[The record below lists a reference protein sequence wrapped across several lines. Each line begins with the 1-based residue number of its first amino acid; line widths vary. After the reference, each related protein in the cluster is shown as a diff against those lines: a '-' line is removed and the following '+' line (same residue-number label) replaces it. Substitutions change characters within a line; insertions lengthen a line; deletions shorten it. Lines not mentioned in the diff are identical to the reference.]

1 MCLKGWQLSIF
12 LAAIVG
18 PFCRC
23 IPHISHSLRP
33 TDPRGLIDTRLQMGL
48 GKQSDSEFVPGDSV
62 NKLLG
67 KMCLYP
73 GGLVCMQFYYI
84 LYLILC
90 PPPHFFFFLSP
101 YTAVFP
107 AWRAPGAQGR
117 QCAL

>member
-62 NKLLG
+62 KLLG
-67 KMCLYP
+67 KRFCTQEVQF
-73 GGLVCMQFYYI
+73 VCI
-84 LYLILC
+84 STTHCI
-90 PPPHFFFFLSP
+90 
-101 YTAVFP
+101 
-107 AWRAPGAQGR
+107 
-117 QCAL
+117 